1 MNNNLFFKDL
11 KVVELASVLAGPS
24 VGMFFAELGARV
36 IKIEN
41 KETNGDVT
49 RNWKVPGEAPDTRVS
64 AYFSSVNYNKE
75 YLLLNLSDAV
85 DKSRAHEEIK
95 TADIVLANFKE
106 GSAEKFQMDY
116 DSLKKLNNNLIY
128 ANLSGFPEGD
138 NRPAFD
144 VVLQAETGFMYM
156 TGTKN
161 SGPIKMPVALI
172 DVLAAHQLKEGILC
186 AMLQQAKT
194 PGPKKVS
201 VSLYDSALASLMNQ
215 ASNFLMANHLP
226 EAMGS
231 AHPNIAPYG
240 DVFYDNNQKALVL
253 AVGTEKHF
261 AQLCKVCEVVYLL
274 EDKKFNTNA
283 QRVLH
288 RNELNEILQSCF
300 AANSRKHWLNLLMK
314 EGVPAGSVKNL
325 KEVFEDPYAQSKI
338 LKSTEQDVQTQR
350 VQSVV
355 FKIES

>member
-1 MNNNLFFKDL
+1 MDTNNIFKDL
-11 KVVELASVLAGPS
+11 KIVELASVLAGPS

-49 RNWKVPGEAPDTRVS
+49 RNWKVRGEDVNTRVS
-64 AYFSSVNYNKE
+64 AYFASINYNKE
-75 YLLLNLSDAV
+75 YLFLNLSNTD
-85 DKSRAHEEIK
+85 DKAIALEEIK

-116 DSLKKLNNNLIY
+116 ESLKKINNRLIY
-128 ANLSGFPEGD
+128 ANLSGFPDGD

-156 TGTKN
+156 SGTKD

-172 DVLAAHQLKEGILC
+172 DVLAAHQLKEGVLC
-186 AMLQQAKT
+186 AMLQQIKS
-194 PGPKKVS
+194 PGPKNVS
-201 VSLYDSALASLMNQ
+201 VSLYDSALASLLNQ
-215 ASNFLMANHLP
+215 ASNYLMANHLP
-226 EAMGS
+226 QAIGS

-240 DVFYDNNQKALVL
+240 DVFYDTNQKAMVL

-261 AQLCKVCEVVYLL
+261 AELCKVCNLTHL
-274 EDKKFNTNA
+274 MEDKRFNVNA
-283 QRVLH
+283 QRVVY
-288 RNELNEILQSCF
+288 RDELNAVLQECF
-300 AANSRKHWLNLLMK
+300 ARNTRSFWLDNLSK
-314 EGVPAGSVKNL
+314 NGVPAGAIKNL
-325 KEVFEDPYAQSKI
+325 KEVFEDEHAQSKI
-338 LKSTEQDVQTQR
+338 LKSVEQGVDTQR
-350 VQSVV
+350 MQSVV

>member
-1 MNNNLFFKDL
+1 MKENQMFSGI

-41 KETNGDVT
+41 KQTNGDVT
-49 RNWKVPGEAPDTRVS
+49 RNWKVKGEDSETRVS
-64 AYFSSVNYNKE
+64 AYFASINYNKE
-75 YLLLNLSDAV
+75 YLFLDLANPE
-85 DKSRAHEEIK
+85 DKAIALEEIK
-95 TADIVLANFKE
+95 SADIVLTNFKE
-106 GSAEKFQMDY
+106 GSAEKLQMDY
-116 DSLKKLNNNLIY
+116 ETLKKQNNKLIY
-128 ANLSGFPEGD
+128 ANLSGFPKGD

-144 VVLQAETGFMYM
+144 VVLQAETGFMFM
-156 TGTKN
+156 TGTKD

-186 AMLQQAKT
+186 AMLQQVKS
-194 PGPKKVS
+194 PGPKMVS
-201 VSLYDSALASLMNQ
+201 VSLYDSALASLLNQ

-261 AQLCKVCEVVYLL
+261 AELCKVCGIIHLL
-274 EDKKFNTNA
+274 DDDRFNTNA
-283 QRVLH
+283 QRVVH
-288 RNELNEILQSCF
+288 RVALNAILQARF
-300 AANSRKHWLNLLMK
+300 AVNTRAFWLENLMK
-314 EGVPAGSVKNL
+314 NGVPAGAIKNL
-325 KEVFEDPYAQSKI
+325 SEVFEDTHAQSKI
-338 LKSTEQDVQTQR
+338 VKSVEQGVETQR
-350 VQSVV
+350 MQSVV
-355 FKIES
+355 FEIES